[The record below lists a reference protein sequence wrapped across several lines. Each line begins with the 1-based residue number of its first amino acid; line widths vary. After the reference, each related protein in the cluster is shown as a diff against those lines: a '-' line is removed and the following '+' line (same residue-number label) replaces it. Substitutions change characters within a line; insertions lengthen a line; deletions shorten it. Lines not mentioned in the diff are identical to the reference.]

1 MLCGSGAVSCS
12 SSLLIRRHQR
22 ARCQAEIPLTAPSE
36 IVEPPLEILVH
47 LVRTARPALKE
58 FREVHSHMPTS
69 IPSSEVRLPSI
80 KVRFLALALDALV
93 RLTLQWQVDLIF

>member
-36 IVEPPLEILVH
+36 IVEPPLWARRKEISNME
-47 LVRTARPALKE
+47 TEPLKTNE
-58 FREVHSHMPTS
+58 KKVGDLLGFDLIACEKKINNVLLLAY
-69 IPSSEVRLPSI
+69 EVRNEFSNAG
-80 KVRFLALALDALV
+80 FENG
-93 RLTLQWQVDLIF
+93 